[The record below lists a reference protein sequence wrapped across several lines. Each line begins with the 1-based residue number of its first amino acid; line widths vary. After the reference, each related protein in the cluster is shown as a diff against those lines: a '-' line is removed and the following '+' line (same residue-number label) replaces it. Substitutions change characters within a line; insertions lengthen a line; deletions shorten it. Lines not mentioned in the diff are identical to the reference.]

1 MPPAIAWVDEVAP
14 DEAISVCGAKMG
26 RLAELFRAGVS
37 LPRGFT
43 VTVEAFRRHWH
54 HAGLDEVADAA
65 LGGLGAGAGPAEI
78 EAAAGAI
85 RAELAGRDLGAD
97 LAALIADAY
106 EELSSRCFE
115 INVPTA
121 VRSSAIGED
130 SGTASFAGIFDTY
143 LGVSGP
149 DRVLDAV
156 RRCWASLFNARA
168 VAYRLRAGTHYRD
181 MPMAVGVIELIH
193 ARASGVAFSAHPV
206 TGKTDRVVIE
216 TSWGWGEAVVQ
227 GLVTPDH
234 VEVGKADG
242 RVLKYQVADKTVVSA
257 FDYAV
262 GRVIETEMPARL
274 VSRRVLDEE
283 QVAAITDAVLAVERH
298 YGYPV
303 DVEWVLDRHRREGEP
318 VCVVQARPVTVT
330 APQTAPTEWNPAAMA
345 AKYVFGGNIERMRNV
360 LTVFT
365 ATPRTR
371 PRSTPTT
378 PRPTRR
384 WPRRSPAWTSFTHRH
399 CASLDG
405 SQPPYLPDRRAQL
418 PLAGGDGRLP
428 WSSPEGQAAT
438 ADVPNFATGGVT
450 MFIAYD

>member
-1 MPPAIAWVDEVAP
+1 MPDAIAWVDEVAP
-14 DEAISVCGAKMG
+14 DEAVGICGAKMG
-26 RLAELFRAGVS
+26 RLAELLQAGLS

-43 VTVEAFRRHWH
+43 VTVGAFRRHWDE
-54 HAGLDEVADAA
+54 AGLDEIADAA
-65 LGGLGAGAGPAEI
+65 LGGLGADAGPAEI
-78 EAAAGAI
+78 EAAAALV
-85 RAELAGRDLGAD
+85 RAELSGRDLGAD
-97 LAALIADAY
+97 LAALIGDAY

-156 RRCWASLFNARA
+156 RACWASLFNARA

-330 APQTAPTEWNPAAMA
+330 APQTTPIEWNPAAMA
-345 AKYVFGGNIERMRNV
+345 AKYVFGGN
-360 LTVFT
+360 
-365 ATPRTR
+365 
-371 PRSTPTT
+371 
-378 PRPTRR
+378 
-384 WPRRSPAWTSFTHRH
+384 
-399 CASLDG
+399 
-405 SQPPYLPDRRAQL
+405 
-418 PLAGGDGRLP
+418 
-428 WSSPEGQAAT
+428 
-438 ADVPNFATGGVT
+438 
-450 MFIAYD
+450 

>member
-14 DEAISVCGAKMG
+14 DEAIGICGAKMG
-26 RLAELFRAGVS
+26 RLAELLQAGVS
-37 LPRGFT
+37 LPKGFT
-43 VTVEAFRRHWH
+43 VTVGAFRQHWDE
-54 HAGLDEVADAA
+54 AGLEEVADVAF
-65 LGGLGAGAGPAEI
+65 GGLHAGAGPAEI
-78 EAAAGAI
+78 EAAAAAV

-97 LAALIADAY
+97 LAAQIGDAY

-149 DRVLDAV
+149 DRVVDAV
-156 RRCWASLFNARA
+156 RACWASLFNTRA
-168 VAYRLRAGTHYRD
+168 VAYRLRAGTHHRD

-206 TGKTDRVVIE
+206 TGKADRIVIE

-274 VSRRVLDEE
+274 VSRRVLDES
-283 QVAAITDAVLAVERH
+283 
-298 YGYPV
+298 
-303 DVEWVLDRHRREGEP
+303 
-318 VCVVQARPVTVT
+318 
-330 APQTAPTEWNPAAMA
+330 
-345 AKYVFGGNIERMRNV
+345 
-360 LTVFT
+360 
-365 ATPRTR
+365 
-371 PRSTPTT
+371 RS
-378 PRPTRR
+378 
-384 WPRRSPAWTSFTHRH
+384 RRSPTPCSPSSATTAIPWMWSGSSTGTAGRASRSASSKPARSPSPPPRPPPPTGTPPRWRLSMYSGHSPTLKGLLH
-399 CASLDG
+399 ACA
-405 SQPPYLPDRRAQL
+405 DRLLRA
-418 PLAGGDGRLP
+418 PGRP
-428 WSSPEGQAAT
+428 
-438 ADVPNFATGGVT
+438 GGVRRP
-450 MFIAYD
+450 

>member
-1 MPPAIAWVDEVAP
+1 VPDAIAWVDEIAP
-14 DEAISVCGAKMG
+14 DEAVGVCGAKMG
-26 RLAELFRAGVS
+26 RLAELLRAGVS
-37 LPRGFT
+37 LPKGFT
-43 VTVEAFRRHWH
+43 VTVEAFQQHWDQ
-54 HAGLDEVADAA
+54 AGLAEVADAA
-65 LGGLGAGAGPAEI
+65 LGGLDREAGAAEV
-78 EAAAGAI
+78 EAAASAV
-85 RAELAGRDLGAD
+85 RAELAGRELGAD
-97 LAALIADAY
+97 LAALIGDAY

-121 VRSSAIGED
+121 VRSSAMGED

-156 RRCWASLFNARA
+156 RRCWASLFNTRA
-168 VAYRLRAGTHYRD
+168 VAYRLRAGTHHRD

-206 TGKTDRVVIE
+206 TGKTDRIVIE

-257 FDYAV
+257 FDYAI

-274 VSRRVLDEE
+274 VSRRVLDDE
-283 QVAAITDAVLAVERH
+283 QITAITDAVLAVERH

-330 APQTAPTEWNPAAMA
+330 ASQAAPTDWNPAAMA
-345 AKYVFGGNIERMRNV
+345 AKYVFG
-360 LTVFT
+360 T
-365 ATPRTR
+365 
-371 PRSTPTT
+371 
-378 PRPTRR
+378 
-384 WPRRSPAWTSFTHRH
+384 
-399 CASLDG
+399 
-405 SQPPYLPDRRAQL
+405 
-418 PLAGGDGRLP
+418 
-428 WSSPEGQAAT
+428 
-438 ADVPNFATGGVT
+438 
-450 MFIAYD
+450 